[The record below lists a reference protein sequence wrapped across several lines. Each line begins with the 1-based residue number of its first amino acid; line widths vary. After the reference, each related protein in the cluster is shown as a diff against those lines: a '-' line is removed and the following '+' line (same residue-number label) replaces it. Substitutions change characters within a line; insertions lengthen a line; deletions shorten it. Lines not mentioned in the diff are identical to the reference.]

1 MVKVKDIEKLMDDFM
16 IEPDDKF
23 IDLKRYLLSD
33 FEWKV
38 DPLKRSQFMIRGIPI
53 EDDMRL
59 GDLLKAYLPEEM
71 VVLKE
76 V

>member
-53 EDDMRL
+53 EDSMKL
-59 GDLLKAYLPEEM
+59 GDLLKTYLSEEM

>member
-16 IEPDDKF
+16 IESEEKF
-23 IDLKRYLLSD
+23 IDLKRYLLSE

-38 DPLKRSQFMIRGIPI
+38 DPLKKSQFMIRGIPI
-53 EDDMRL
+53 ENDLKL
-59 GDLLKAYLPEEM
+59 GELLKAYLPEEM

-76 V
+76 L

>member
-1 MVKVKDIEKLMDDFM
+1 MVKVKDIEKLMDDLM

-23 IDLKRYLLSD
+23 IDLKRYLLSE
-33 FEWKV
+33 FEWNV
-38 DPLKRSQFMIRGIPI
+38 DPLKKSQFLIRGIPI
-53 EDDMRL
+53 EDSMKL
-59 GDLLKAYLPEEM
+59 GDLLKTYLPEEM

>member
-1 MVKVKDIEKLMDDFM
+1 MVKVKDIEKLMDEFM
-16 IEPDDKF
+16 MESEDKF

-33 FEWKV
+33 YEWKV

-53 EDDMRL
+53 EDNMKL
-59 GDLLKAYLPEEM
+59 GDLLKTYLPGEM

>member
-16 IEPDDKF
+16 IEPEEKF
-23 IDLKRYLLSD
+23 IDLKRYLLSE

-38 DPLKRSQFMIRGIPI
+38 DPLKKSQFLIRGIPI
-53 EDDMRL
+53 EDDL
-59 GDLLKAYLPEEM
+59 KLDDLLKAYLPEEM